1 MDELAFGYE
10 SVETALTLAKKI
22 KTQPLQGSFNMR
34 NKELMTVFERDLQF
48 SSESPQQQS
57 EYRSLVTEKDL
68 GGHSKSALDSQQLD
82 SHPRVLGQLCYPL
95 LPYVYVKE
103 WDQITKKLKKAS
115 RMSIRIGYCP
125 ELFGSQVRST
135 ELHSFGEAS
144 ESSYGACVYL
154 RCEQIGRNS
163 L

>member
-22 KTQPLQGSFNMR
+22 KSQPFCKVLLTCETNT
-34 NKELMTVFERDLQF
+34 EFERDLQF

-57 EYRSLVTEKDL
+57 ESRSLVTEKDL
-68 GGHSKSALDSQQLD
+68 GRHSKSALDSQQLD
-82 SHPRVLGQLCYPL
+82 SHPHVLGQLWNPL
-95 LPYVYVKE
+95 LPYVYVE
-103 WDQITKKLKKAS
+103 ESNQITKKLKKAS
-115 RMSIRIGYCP
+115 RMSIRICYCP
-125 ELFGSQVRST
+125 ELFGRQVRST
-135 ELHSFGEAS
+135 ELHLFGEAS
-144 ESSYGACVYL
+144 ECSYGACVYL